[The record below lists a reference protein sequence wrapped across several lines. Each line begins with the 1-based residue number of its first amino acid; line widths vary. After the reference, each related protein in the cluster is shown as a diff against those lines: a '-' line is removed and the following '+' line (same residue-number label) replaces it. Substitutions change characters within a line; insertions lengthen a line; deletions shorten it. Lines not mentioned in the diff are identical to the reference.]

1 MYEKSPLQ
9 LSAGEVTQLI
19 KRIKMIMLLKTNV
32 CSIELVSVPLDPS
45 KRLRFHSL
53 ADLFIPAPTNS
64 TSLGSIQPV
73 AIAAQI

>member
-1 MYEKSPLQ
+1 MYDKSPLQ

-19 KRIKMIMLLKTNV
+19 KRVKMIMLLKTNV

-53 ADLFIPAPTNS
+53 AYLFIPTPTNS